1 MKKIYMILFA
11 AFIALNVNAQVD
23 VTFQVDMTDYLK
35 VAGNKLQTIKV
46 AGTFGGTNAK
56 SGTVALVDWT
66 PPSTPKFA
74 VTATG
79 KNIWSTK
86 ITFPNASKGTD
97 LLFKFLNTAD
107 TWGACG
113 IDQECFDATVANVD
127 KCTQGTGDFNRLLKI
142 PTANTTVCFK
152 WNTCAACGSVNTQDL
167 ALDANVTVSPNPA
180 SESMLLTIAT
190 EGVYNV
196 DVTTVTGQI
205 VHSLQNVS
213 GQAIIERNDLA
224 NGMYFLVIRN
234 AAGKFQTQKVIFE

>member
-1 MKKIYMILFA
+1 MILFA
-11 AFIALNVNAQVD
+11 AFIALNANAQVD

-35 VAGNKLQTIKV
+35 VTGNKLQTIKV

-97 LLFKFLNTAD
+97 LFFKFLNTAD

-113 IDQECFDATVANVD
+113 VDQECFDATVANVD
-127 KCTQGTGDFNRLLKI
+127 KCTQNAGDFNRLLKI

-167 ALDANVTVSPNPA
+167 ALDADVTVSPNPA
-180 SESMLLTIAT
+180 TESMLLTIAT

-213 GQAIIERNDLA
+213 GQAVIERNDLA
-224 NGMYFLVIRN
+224 NGMYFLVIRY